1 MSLLKIF
8 IVDDDLVTAKMLQY
22 HLMLNPEND
31 VEIFQSGKDCLKN
44 LHKKP
49 GAITLDYY
57 MQSENGSEILEKI
70 QKYDISIPVIIV
82 SGQQEIST
90 AVELLKNGAYDYVV
104 KDDNTKE
111 RLWNTI
117 NHIRKSENLERKV
130 SLLQEEVETKYEFSN
145 TIVGESDAIK
155 KIFSMMDKASKST
168 IVVSVTGE
176 TGTGKEMVAK
186 GIHYNSDRKNK
197 PFVAV
202 NMAAIPKELVESEL
216 FGHEKGA
223 FTGAMNR
230 RSGKFEEAQGGTIF
244 LDEIGDMDLLM
255 QSKLLRVLQEQ
266 EVTRVGGSDT
276 IKLDVRVIIATH
288 KNLPDEVARGH
299 FREDLYYRLM
309 GIPVFLPPLRDRGND
324 IAILARHFI
333 KDYCSKNKIKAKRLS
348 PEAVSKLFAH
358 TFPGNIRELKAIVDL
373 AIVMSDN
380 DVIEADHLQ
389 IRYSSFLNEML
400 SSEMSLEEFEKA
412 IIQHYLMKYNNKV
425 RLVADKLGIGKST
438 IYRLFPGKR
447 SDDTDD

>member
-1 MSLLKIF
+1 
-8 IVDDDLVTAKMLQY
+8 
-22 HLMLNPEND
+22 
-31 VEIFQSGKDCLKN
+31 
-44 LHKKP
+44 
-49 GAITLDYY
+49 
-57 MQSENGSEILEKI
+57 
-70 QKYDISIPVIIV
+70 
-82 SGQQEIST
+82 
-90 AVELLKNGAYDYVV
+90 
-104 KDDNTKE
+104 
-111 RLWNTI
+111 
-117 NHIRKSENLERKV
+117 
-130 SLLQEEVETKYEFSN
+130 
-145 TIVGESDAIK
+145 
-155 KIFSMMDKASKST
+155 
-168 IVVSVTGE
+168 
-176 TGTGKEMVAK
+176 
-186 GIHYNSDRKNK
+186 
-197 PFVAV
+197 
-202 NMAAIPKELVESEL
+202 
-216 FGHEKGA
+216 
-223 FTGAMNR
+223 
-230 RSGKFEEAQGGTIF
+230 
-244 LDEIGDMDLLM
+244 MDLLM